1 MASQPIVSDRR
12 RTALVPSDCTRA
24 IVYWIAQLKSY
35 ESVVGAEAATVLLGP
50 RFGIRDA
57 LLQAEDKTMKV
68 KTNAKAGVVISIIGI
83 LVG

>member
-1 MASQPIVSDRR
+1 MASRPIVSDRHP
-12 RTALVPSDCTRA
+12 TASYSQRPHSRDC
-24 IVYWIAQLKSY
+24 VLDWQLESY
-35 ESVVGAEAATVLLGP
+35 SSVVGAEAVTVLLGP

>member
-1 MASQPIVSDRR
+1 LDAQP
-12 RTALVPSDCTRA
+12 
-24 IVYWIAQLKSY
+24 KSY
-35 ESVVGAEAATVLLGP
+35 EPVVCAEAATVILGP

-57 LLQAEDKTMKV
+57 LLQSEGKTMKV